1 MRFGKSEWSSFD
13 RGIEREWLLTNGI
26 GGFSS
31 STVIGANSRRYHGL
45 LIASLEP
52 PIERHLIL
60 SQLHETVVINGREI
74 SLSSFSTGN
83 YINAGYLL
91 QTSFELDPLPVFTY
105 GFGDTL
111 LEKTVSLVYGENTAV
126 IRYRIRTGCD
136 DAEVRVAP
144 LVNFRDYHGDSSKYH
159 MRFTQKP
166 GNDHTIIQPYDTD
179 HRILIGCCGSSYEA
193 VGDCWFEGMFYPVE
207 RERGLHAHEDHYIPG
222 IFRIRAKAGSDTS
235 YYFVCT
241 VGCGETDASS
251 GGIADAARHTDKGGY
266 AHTDAYKYRHEGRGT
281 DIYIDVSY
289 GRSVMESEKKRIESL
304 TKGCSDD
311 FHRALVRSADHFIV
325 HRSSTG
331 SRTILAGYPWFTD
344 WGRDAMISLP
354 GLALSTGRYEDA
366 ADILVTYSRYVR
378 HGLVPNMFPDA
389 GGEPGYNTVDAAL
402 WYFEAISKY
411 LEKTGDIDLIKSRL
425 YSSMQQIIDS
435 YINGTL
441 HDIRM
446 DEDMLITA
454 GNENTQLT
462 WMDAKAG
469 DTVFTPRHGKAVEI
483 NALWYNAL
491 KVMQHVSAAIGL
503 DADRYR
509 KIADGVKKS
518 FARVFWYEEG
528 KYLYDVVNDDSRDKS
543 VRPNQI
549 LAVSLSW
556 PVIDGSMARMVV
568 EKVWRELYTAYG
580 LRTLSQDSENYRGN
594 YLGDRFERDSAYHQG
609 TVWPWLTGHFIT
621 AFSRTFGREP
631 VYADMPRAFTEPFI
645 DHMQHACLGSI
656 SEIFDGNEPLMPR
669 GCFAQAWSVA
679 EVLRAYTEHVL
690 ER

>member
-1 MRFGKSEWSSFD
+1 
-13 RGIEREWLLTNGI
+13 
-26 GGFSS
+26 
-31 STVIGANSRRYHGL
+31 
-45 LIASLEP
+45 
-52 PIERHLIL
+52 
-60 SQLHETVVINGREI
+60 
-74 SLSSFSTGN
+74 
-83 YINAGYLL
+83 
-91 QTSFELDPLPVFTY
+91 
-105 GFGDTL
+105 
-111 LEKTVSLVYGENTAV
+111 
-126 IRYRIRTGCD
+126 
-136 DAEVRVAP
+136 
-144 LVNFRDYHGDSSKYH
+144 
-159 MRFTQKP
+159 
-166 GNDHTIIQPYDTD
+166 
-179 HRILIGCCGSSYEA
+179 
-193 VGDCWFEGMFYPVE
+193 
-207 RERGLHAHEDHYIPG
+207 
-222 IFRIRAKAGSDTS
+222 
-235 YYFVCT
+235 
-241 VGCGETDASS
+241 
-251 GGIADAARHTDKGGY
+251 
-266 AHTDAYKYRHEGRGT
+266 
-281 DIYIDVSY
+281 
-289 GRSVMESEKKRIESL
+289 MESEKKRIESL

-491 KVMQHVSAAIGL
+491 KVMQHVSAIGL

-509 KIADGVKKS
+509 KIADV
-518 FARVFWYEEG
+518 
-528 KYLYDVVNDDSRDKS
+528 
-543 VRPNQI
+543 
-549 LAVSLSW
+549 
-556 PVIDGSMARMVV
+556 
-568 EKVWRELYTAYG
+568 
-580 LRTLSQDSENYRGN
+580 
-594 YLGDRFERDSAYHQG
+594 
-609 TVWPWLTGHFIT
+609 
-621 AFSRTFGREP
+621 
-631 VYADMPRAFTEPFI
+631 
-645 DHMQHACLGSI
+645 
-656 SEIFDGNEPLMPR
+656 
-669 GCFAQAWSVA
+669 
-679 EVLRAYTEHVL
+679 
-690 ER
+690 